1 VLKTLEKRNILIRL
15 SLWVILSL
23 AIFLPSFLD
32 NASLTNSVGTTRS
45 ALFLI
50 LIPGAFIGIAV
61 FQIRQ
66 LFSAIVIGSAVL
78 ISLIIPIHAFFSILG
93 ISWVLTAG
101 LSIISFYFLLRA
113 KKYLFTNDLSQK
125 IELSLQNLVII
136 IFSIIIFILLF
147 RQSLYVPSNSL
158 DQFLVWPDTYNAIAQ
173 AGEITNHGPSIFPFV
188 ADAQIPLKY
197 HWGAFSLG
205 SFISFFGSFELIVS
219 IFKTQFILL
228 GILYFGLLYLAGKAI
243 GKSWIA
249 GVFSLILGGLTI
261 YPTFPEFND
270 QIGLARPFISSTS
283 MPQFTANVFAI
294 LAIYFIY
301 SYNQI
306 KINIFV
312 KILSLFFVTLAATL
326 SKGPVGLLIV
336 MLAITYLVLNYKTDL
351 KKNTINLLVPSVVGF
366 IAGYSQVSSSSSS
379 EGRNGTSLWFNPL
392 DTFKLLTDGYGLTLN
407 SRSLNIFV
415 ILFVMSF
422 SSLIFVTIHTFH
434 QKTLNLFI
442 PLVITI
448 LAGIGGTLLLETWG
462 DSQLFLLYSVIPFI
476 GVLLASVAFY
486 KETELKTDKIL
497 LITLGLLGQP
507 VLFALF
513 SSFVPRAQVLRTFT
527 LWAIATVFVFLIT
540 VVIAKIKQ
548 KSVFAYLLTV
558 SLSIGMFSGLTKFD
572 QKAYSLPEHPYSIS
586 VGTYEIANYL
596 KKESNKNDLIATN
609 RHCAGL
615 EENQTCTARQ
625 FALSALSERRV
636 FLEGWSYTTCPLAE
650 PILNKYWKEDSWKV
664 NQDFFISP
672 TTENFEILR
681 KSGVDW
687 LVVDITRPSLSNY
700 EPFAELVKTSGNVSL
715 WQVTEPYLGEVL
727 KQSDPC
733 GPKSVQITNQ

>member
-15 SLWVILSL
+15 SIWVILPL

-50 LIPGAFIGIAV
+50 LIPGAFIGIVV

-66 LFSAIVIGSAVL
+66 LFSAIIIGSAVL
-78 ISLIIPIHAFFSILG
+78 ISLIIPIHAFFSKFG
-93 ISWVLTAG
+93 ISWILTSG
-101 LSIISFYFLLRA
+101 LSIVSFYFLLCA
-113 KKYLFTNDLSQK
+113 KKYLLTKDLSQK
-125 IELSLQNLVII
+125 LEFNLQNLVVV
-136 IFSIIIFILLF
+136 IFSIITFIILL
-147 RQSLYVPSNSL
+147 RQSLYVPSNNL

-173 AGEITNHGPSIFPFV
+173 ASEITNHGPTIFPFV
-188 ADAQIPLKY
+188 ADAQVPLKY

-205 SFISFFGSFELIVS
+205 SFISFFGFFELIVS

-249 GVFSLILGGLTI
+249 GMFSLILGGLTI
-261 YPTFPEFND
+261 YPIFPEFND

-283 MPQFTANVFAI
+283 MPQFTANVFAV

-306 KINIFV
+306 KINNNL
-312 KILSLFFVTLAATL
+312 KIITLFFVTLSATL

-336 MLAITYLVLNYKTDL
+336 ILVITFLISNYRVDL
-351 KKNTINLLVPSVVGF
+351 KKNAINLLIPSIAGF

-392 DTFKLLTDGYGLTLN
+392 DTFKLLAEGYGLTLN
-407 SRSLNIFV
+407 SRSLSVFV
-415 ILFVMSF
+415 ILFIISF
-422 SSLIFVTIHTFH
+422 SSLLFVTIHTYH
-434 QKTLNLFI
+434 QKTLKLFL

-486 KETELKTDKIL
+486 NETELKTDKIL
-497 LITLGLLGQP
+497 LITLGLIGQP
-507 VLFALF
+507 ILFTLF
-513 SSFVPRAQVLRTFT
+513 SSFVPRAQVLRTFA
-527 LWAIATVFVFLIT
+527 LWSLATGFVFLAS
-540 VVIAKIKQ
+540 VIIARFNR
-548 KSVFAYLLTV
+548 KSIFTYLLIV

-586 VGTYEIANYL
+586 IGTYEIANYL
-596 KKESNKNDLIATN
+596 RKESNKNDLIATN

-636 FLEGWSYTTCPLAE
+636 FLEGWSYTTCPLTE
-650 PILNKYWKEDSWKV
+650 PILNKYWKEDSWRV
-664 NQDFFISP
+664 NQEFFITP
-672 TTENFEILR
+672 TINNFEVLR

-687 LVVDITRPSLSNY
+687 FVVDTTRPSVSNY
-700 EPFAELVKTSGNVSL
+700 EPFAELVKTSGSVSL
-715 WQVTEPYLGEVL
+715 WKVTDPYLGEVL

-733 GPKSVQITNQ
+733 GPKSVQIIN

>member
-1 VLKTLEKRNILIRL
+1 VLKTLEKSNILIRL
-15 SLWVILSL
+15 SIWVVLSL

-32 NASLTNSVGTTRS
+32 NASLANSVGTTRS

-50 LIPGAFIGIAV
+50 LIPGAFIGLVV
-61 FQIRQ
+61 FQIRE
-66 LFSAIVIGSAVL
+66 LFSAIVIGSSVL
-78 ISLIIPIHAFFSILG
+78 ISVIIPLHAFFSKFG

-113 KKYLFTNDLSQK
+113 KKYLFTKELSKK
-125 IELSLQNLVII
+125 IEFNLKNLVIFIFLI
-136 IFSIIIFILLF
+136 IVLILLF
-147 RQSLYVPSNSL
+147 RQSLYVPANNL

-173 AGEITNHGPSIFPFV
+173 AGEITNHGPTIFPFV
-188 ADAQIPLKY
+188 ADAQVPLKY

-205 SFISFFGSFELIVS
+205 SFISFFGSFELVVS

-228 GILYFGLLYLAGKAI
+228 GILFFGLLYLAGKTI

-270 QIGLARPFISSTS
+270 QIGLSRPFISSTS

-294 LAIYFIY
+294 LAIYLIY

-306 KINIFV
+306 RINNNV
-312 KILSLFFVTLAATL
+312 KILTLFFVTLSATL
-326 SKGPVGLLIV
+326 SKGPVGLLIIILV
-336 MLAITYLVLNYKTDL
+336 IAYLVSNYKTDL
-351 KKNTINLLVPSVVGF
+351 KKNAINLLIPSVFGF
-366 IAGYSQVSSSSSS
+366 IVGYSQVSSSSSS
-379 EGRNGTSLWFNPL
+379 QGRNGTSLWFNPL
-392 DTFKLLTDGYGLTLN
+392 DTFKLLADGYGLTLN
-407 SRSLNIFV
+407 SRSLSIFV

-422 SSLIFVTIHTFH
+422 SSLIFVTIHTYH
-434 QKTLNLFI
+434 QKTLNIFL

-486 KETELKTDKIL
+486 KETELKPDKIL
-497 LITLGLLGQP
+497 LITLGLLGQT
-507 VLFALF
+507 VLFTLF
-513 SSFVPRAQVLRTFT
+513 SSFVPRAQVLRTFA
-527 LWAIATVFVFLIT
+527 LWVIATGFVFLVA
-540 VVIAKIKQ
+540 VVVARLNK
-548 KSVFAYLLTV
+548 KSVFTYLLIV
-558 SLSIGMFSGLTKFD
+558 SLSVGMFSGLTKFD
-572 QKAYSLPEHPYSIS
+572 QRAYALPEHPYSIS
-586 VGTYEIANYL
+586 IGTYEIANYL
-596 KKESNKNDLIATN
+596 RKESSKNDLIATN

-636 FLEGWSYTTCPLAE
+636 FLEGWSYTTCPLVE

-664 NQDFFISP
+664 NQDFFITP
-672 TTENFEILR
+672 NDENFEVLR

-687 LVVDITRPSLSNY
+687 FVVDTTRPSVSSY
-700 EPFAELVKTSGNVSL
+700 EPFAELVKTSGGVSL
-715 WQVTEPYLGEVL
+715 WKVTDPYLGQVL
-727 KQSDPC
+727 NQIDPC
-733 GPKSVQITNQ
+733 GPKSVQITN

>member
-1 VLKTLEKRNILIRL
+1 VLKTLKNRNIVIRL
-15 SLWVILSL
+15 SIWLVLSL

-32 NASLTNSVGTTRS
+32 NSSLANSVGTTRS

-50 LIPGAFIGIAV
+50 LIPGAFIGLVV
-61 FQIRQ
+61 FQIRE
-66 LFSAIVIGSAVL
+66 LFSAIIIGSAVL
-78 ISLIIPIHAFFSILG
+78 ISVIIPIHALFSKFG

-101 LSIISFYFLLRA
+101 LSIISFYFLLRS
-113 KKYLFTNDLSQK
+113 KKYLFSKELSQK
-125 IELSLQNLVII
+125 IELSTQNLVIVV
-136 IFSIIIFILLF
+136 FSIIVFILLF
-147 RQSLYVPSNSL
+147 RQSLYVPSNNL

-188 ADAQIPLKY
+188 ADAQVPLKY

-205 SFISFFGSFELIVS
+205 SFISFFGSFELVVS
-219 IFKTQFILL
+219 IFKTQFVLL
-228 GILYFGLLYLAGKAI
+228 GILYFGLLYLAGKTI

-249 GVFSLILGGLTI
+249 GIFSLILGGLTI

-294 LAIYFIY
+294 LAIYLIY
-301 SYNQI
+301 SYSQI
-306 KINIFV
+306 RINNNV
-312 KILSLFFVTLAATL
+312 KILTLSFVTLSATL

-336 MLAITYLVLNYKTDL
+336 ILVIAYLFSNYKTDL
-351 KKNTINLLVPSVVGF
+351 KKNAINLLLPSAVGF
-366 IAGYSQVSSSSSS
+366 IVGYSQISSTSSS

-392 DTFKLLTDGYGLTLN
+392 DTFKLLAEGYGLTLN
-407 SRSLNIFV
+407 SRSVSVFV
-415 ILFVMSF
+415 ILFIISF
-422 SSLIFVTIHTFH
+422 SSLIFVTIHTYH
-434 QKTLNLFI
+434 QKTLNLFL
-442 PLVITI
+442 PFVITI

-486 KETELKTDKIL
+486 KETELKTDKIF
-497 LITLGLLGQP
+497 LIALGLLGQP

-513 SSFVPRAQVLRTFT
+513 SSFVPRAQVLRTFA
-527 LWAIATVFVFLIT
+527 LWSLATSFVFLVV
-540 VVIAKIKQ
+540 VVIAKINQ
-548 KSVFAYLLTV
+548 KSVFSYLLIV
-558 SLSIGMFSGLTKFD
+558 SLSIGIFSGLTKFD
-572 QKAYSLPEHPYSIS
+572 QKSYSLPEHPYSIS

-596 KKESNKNDLIATN
+596 KGVSNKNDLIATN

-664 NQDFFISP
+664 NQDFFITP
-672 TTENFEILR
+672 NTETFEVLR

-687 LVVDITRPSLSNY
+687 FVVDTTRPSVSNY
-700 EPFAELVKTSGNVSL
+700 EQFAELIKTSGTVSL
-715 WQVTEPYLGEVL
+715 WKVTDPYLGEII

-733 GPKSVQITNQ
+733 GPNSVQITN

>member
-1 VLKTLEKRNILIRL
+1 MLKILEKRNILFRL
-15 SLWVILSL
+15 SIWVLLSL

-32 NASLTNSVGTTRS
+32 NASLANSVGTTRS

-50 LIPGAFIGIAV
+50 LIPGAFIGLVV
-61 FQIRQ
+61 FQIRE
-66 LFSAIVIGSAVL
+66 LFSAIIIGSTVL
-78 ISLIIPIHAFFSILG
+78 VSVIIPIHAYFSKLG

-101 LSIISFYFLLRA
+101 LSIVSFYFLLRA
-113 KKYLFTNDLSQK
+113 KKYLLTRELKQK
-125 IELSLQNLVII
+125 IEISLQNLVIV
-136 IFSIIIFILLF
+136 IFSIIIFVLFF
-147 RQSLYVPSNSL
+147 RQSLYVPSNNL

-188 ADAQIPLKY
+188 ADAQVPLKY

-205 SFISFFGSFELIVS
+205 SFISFFGSFELVVS

-249 GVFSLILGGLTI
+249 GIFSLILGGLTI

-283 MPQFTANVFAI
+283 MPQFTANVFTV

-306 KINIFV
+306 KINNNV
-312 KILSLFFVTLAATL
+312 KIITLFFTTLTATL

-336 MLAITYLVLNYKTDL
+336 ILAITYLISNYKTDL
-351 KKNTINLLVPSVVGF
+351 KKNTINLLIPSVVGF
-366 IAGYSQVSSSSSS
+366 ISGYSQVSSGSSSDR
-379 EGRNGTSLWFNPL
+379 RNGTSLWFNPL
-392 DTFKLLTDGYGLTLN
+392 DTFKLLAEGYGLTLN
-407 SRSLNIFV
+407 SITLIVFVTLFV
-415 ILFVMSF
+415 ISF
-422 SSLIFVTIHTFH
+422 SSLIFATIHAYH
-434 QKTLNLFI
+434 QKTLNLFL
-442 PLVITI
+442 PLVIPI

-476 GVLLASVAFY
+476 GVLLASVTFY
-486 KETELKTDKIL
+486 KETELRTDKIS
-497 LITLGLLGQP
+497 LIALGLIGQP
-507 VLFALF
+507 ILFALF
-513 SSFVPRAQVLRTFT
+513 SSFVPRAQVLRTFA
-527 LWAIATVFVFLIT
+527 LWSLATGFVFLVTI
-540 VVIAKIKQ
+540 VIAKINK
-548 KSVFAYLLTV
+548 KNVFAYLLIV
-558 SLSIGMFSGLTKFD
+558 SLSLGMFSGLTKFD
-572 QKAYSLPEHPYSIS
+572 QKGYALPEHPYSIS
-586 VGTYEIANYL
+586 IGTYEIANYL
-596 KKESNKNDLIATN
+596 RKESNKNDLTATN

-650 PILNKYWKEDSWKV
+650 PILNKYWKEDSWRI
-664 NQDFFISP
+664 NQDFFIAP
-672 TTENFEILR
+672 NDENFEVLR

-687 LVVDITRPSLSNY
+687 LVVDSTRPSVSSY
-700 EPFAELVKTSGNVSL
+700 EPFAELVKTSGSVSL
-715 WQVTEPYLGEVL
+715 WKVTDPYLGEVL

-733 GPKSVQITNQ
+733 GPKSVRITN

>member
-1 VLKTLEKRNILIRL
+1 VLKILEKRNILIRL
-15 SLWVILSL
+15 SIWVILTL

-32 NASLTNSVGTTRS
+32 NASLANSIGTTRS

-50 LIPGAFIGIAV
+50 LIPGAFIGLVV
-61 FQIRQ
+61 FQIRE
-66 LFSAIVIGSAVL
+66 LFSAIIIGSAVL
-78 ISLIIPIHAFFSILG
+78 ISLVIPIHAFFSKFG
-93 ISWVLTAG
+93 ISWILTVG
-101 LSIISFYFLLRA
+101 LSIISFYFLLCA
-113 KKYLFTNDLSQK
+113 KKYLSSKELGQK
-125 IELSLQNLVII
+125 IEFNLQNLLIVV
-136 IFSIIIFILLF
+136 FSIIVFIFLF
-147 RQSLYVPSNSL
+147 RQSLYVPSNNI

-173 AGEITNHGPSIFPFV
+173 AGEIINHGPSIFPFV
-188 ADAQIPLKY
+188 ADAQVPLKY

-205 SFISFFGSFELIVS
+205 SFISFFGFFELIVS

-249 GVFSLILGGLTI
+249 GMFSLILGGLTI

-283 MPQFTANVFAI
+283 MPQFTANVFI
-294 LAIYFIY
+294 VLAIYFIY
-301 SYNQI
+301 TYNQI
-306 KINIFV
+306 KINENI
-312 KILSLFFVTLAATL
+312 KIITLFFVTLSATL

-336 MLAITYLVLNYKTDL
+336 ILAITYLISNYRIDFR
-351 KKNTINLLVPSVVGF
+351 KNTFNLLTPSVAGF
-366 IAGYSQVSSSSSS
+366 IAGYSQVSSRSSS

-392 DTFKLLTDGYGLTLN
+392 DTFKLLAEGYGLTINPRLI
-407 SRSLNIFV
+407 SVFV
-415 ILFVMSF
+415 ILFIISF
-422 SSLIFVTIHTFH
+422 SSLIFVTIQTYH
-434 QKTLNLFI
+434 QKTLNLFL

-476 GVLLASVAFY
+476 GVLLASVTFY
-486 KETELKTDKIL
+486 KETELRTDKIS
-497 LITLGLLGQP
+497 LIALGLIGQP
-507 VLFALF
+507 ILFALF
-513 SSFVPRAQVLRTFT
+513 SSFVPRAQVSRTFV
-527 LWAIATVFVFLIT
+527 LWSLATGSVFLLT
-540 VVIAKIKQ
+540 FVIAKINK
-548 KSVFAYLLTV
+548 KNVLAYLLIV

-586 VGTYEIANYL
+586 IGTYEIANYL
-596 KKESNKNDLIATN
+596 RKESNKNDLIATN

-664 NQDFFISP
+664 NQDFFIAPS
-672 TTENFEILR
+672 TEKFEVLR

-687 LVVDITRPSLSNY
+687 FVVDTARPSVSSY
-700 EPFAELVKTSGNVSL
+700 EPFAELVKTSGSVSL
-715 WQVTEPYLGEVL
+715 WKVTDPYLGEVL

-733 GPKSVQITNQ
+733 GPKSVQITN

>member
-1 VLKTLEKRNILIRL
+1 
-15 SLWVILSL
+15 
-23 AIFLPSFLD
+23 
-32 NASLTNSVGTTRS
+32 
-45 ALFLI
+45 
-50 LIPGAFIGIAV
+50 LIPGAFIGLVV
-61 FQIRQ
+61 FQIRE
-66 LFSAIVIGSAVL
+66 LFSAIIIGSAVL
-78 ISLIIPIHAFFSILG
+78 LSLIIPLHALFSKLG

-101 LSIISFYFLLRA
+101 LSIISFYFLFRA
-113 KKYLFTNDLSQK
+113 KKYLFTKELSQK
-125 IELSLQNLVII
+125 IEFSFQNLVIV

-147 RQSLYVPSNSL
+147 RQSLYVPSNNL

-188 ADAQIPLKY
+188 ADAQVPLKY

-228 GILYFGLLYLAGKAI
+228 GILYFGLLYLAGKVV

-294 LAIYFIY
+294 LSIYLIY

-306 KINIFV
+306 KISNNI
-312 KILSLFFVTLAATL
+312 KIISLFFVTLAATL

-336 MLAITYLVLNYKTDL
+336 ILAITYLISNYKTDL
-351 KKNTINLLVPSVVGF
+351 KKNTINLLIPSAVGF
-366 IAGYSQVSSSSSS
+366 ISGYSQVSSSSPS
-379 EGRNGTSLWFNPL
+379 EGSNGTSLWFNPL
-392 DTFKLLTDGYGLTLN
+392 DTFKLLAEGYGLTLN
-407 SRSLNIFV
+407 SRSISVFM
-415 ILFVMSF
+415 ILFVISF
-422 SSLIFVTIHTFH
+422 SSLIFATIHTYH
-434 QKTLNLFI
+434 QKTLNLFL
-442 PLVITI
+442 PFVITI
-448 LAGIGGTLLLETWG
+448 LTGIGGTLLLETWG
-462 DSQLFLLYSVIPFI
+462 DSQLFLLYSTIPFI
-476 GVLLASVAFY
+476 GVLLTSVAFF
-486 KETELKTDKIL
+486 KETELKTDKIF
-497 LITLGLLGQP
+497 LIALGLLGQP

-513 SSFVPRAQVLRTFT
+513 SSFAPRAQVLRTFA
-527 LWAIATVFVFLIT
+527 LWSLATGFVFLVA
-540 VVIAKIKQ
+540 VVIARLNK
-548 KSVFAYLLTV
+548 KSVFSYLLIV

-572 QKAYSLPEHPYSIS
+572 QKAYALPEHPYSIS
-586 VGTYEIANYL
+586 IGTYEITNYL
-596 KKESNKNDLIATN
+596 RKESNKNDLVATN

-650 PILNKYWKEDSWKV
+650 PILNQYWKEDSWKV
-664 NQDFFISP
+664 NQDFFIAP
-672 TTENFEILR
+672 TTENFEVLR

-687 LVVDITRPSLSNY
+687 FVVDITRPSVSNY
-700 EPFAELVKTSGNVSL
+700 EPFAELVKTGGSVAL
-715 WQVTEPYLGEVL
+715 WKVTDPYLGEVL

-733 GPKSVQITNQ
+733 GPKSVQITN

>member
-15 SLWVILSL
+15 SIWVILSL

-32 NASLTNSVGTTRS
+32 NASLANSVGTTRS

-50 LIPGAFIGIAV
+50 LIPGAFIGLVV
-61 FQIRQ
+61 FQIRE
-66 LFSAIVIGSAVL
+66 LFSAIIIGSAVL
-78 ISLIIPIHAFFSILG
+78 ISLIIPIHAYFSKIG

-101 LSIISFYFLLRA
+101 LSIVSFYFLLRA
-113 KKYLFTNDLSQK
+113 KKYLFTKELSQK
-125 IELSLQNLVII
+125 IEFSLQNLVIVV
-136 IFSIIIFILLF
+136 FSIIVFILLF
-147 RQSLYVPSNSL
+147 RQSLYVPSNNL

-188 ADAQIPLKY
+188 ADAQVPLKY

-205 SFISFFGSFELIVS
+205 SFISFFGSFELVVS

-243 GKSWIA
+243 GKSWVA

-301 SYNQI
+301 SYSQI
-306 KINIFV
+306 KINNNI
-312 KILSLFFVTLAATL
+312 KIVTLFFVTLSATL

-336 MLAITYLVLNYKTDL
+336 ILVITYLVSNYKVDF
-351 KKNTINLLVPSVVGF
+351 KKNVINLLIPSTVGF
-366 IAGYSQVSSSSSS
+366 IAGYSQISSSSSS

-392 DTFKLLTDGYGLTLN
+392 DTFKLLAEGYGLTL
-407 SRSLNIFV
+407 SYRPISVFV
-415 ILFVMSF
+415 VLFIISF
-422 SSLIFVTIHTFH
+422 SSLIFVTIHSYH
-434 QKTLNLFI
+434 QKTLKIFLPF
-442 PLVITI
+442 VVTI

-462 DSQLFLLYSVIPFI
+462 DSQLFLLFSVIPFI

-486 KETELKTDKIL
+486 GDTELKTDKIF
-497 LITLGLLGQP
+497 LISLGLLGQP

-513 SSFVPRAQVLRTFT
+513 SSFAPRAQVLRTFA
-527 LWAIATVFVFLIT
+527 LWSLATGFVFLVSIL
-540 VVIAKIKQ
+540 IAKINN
-548 KSVFAYLLTV
+548 KSIFTYLLLV
-558 SLSIGMFSGLTKFD
+558 SLSIGMLSGLTKFD
-572 QKAYSLPEHPYSIS
+572 QKAYALPEHPYSIS
-586 VGTYEIANYL
+586 IGTYEIANYL
-596 KKESNKNDLIATN
+596 KKVSNKNDLVATN

-650 PILNKYWKEDSWKV
+650 PILNQYWKEDSWRL
-664 NQDFFISP
+664 NHDFFIAP
-672 TTENFEILR
+672 NTENFEVLR
-681 KSGVDW
+681 KSGVGW
-687 LVVDITRPSLSNY
+687 FVVDTTRPSVNNY
-700 EPFAELVKTSGNVSL
+700 EQFAELVKTSGSVSL
-715 WQVTEPYLGEVL
+715 WKVTNPNLGEVL

-733 GPKSVQITNQ
+733 GPKSVQITN